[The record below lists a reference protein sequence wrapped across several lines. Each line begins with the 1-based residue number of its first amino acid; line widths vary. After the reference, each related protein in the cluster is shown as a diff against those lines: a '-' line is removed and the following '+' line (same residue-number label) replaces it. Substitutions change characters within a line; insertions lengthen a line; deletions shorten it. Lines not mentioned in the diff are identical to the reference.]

1 MGCITKDYIDCDAYQ
16 VDFVGWTYFG
26 NTAYP
31 DFMDVFDEYSL
42 YTNETFKRVDGSTF
56 CMRKRHNKTGY
67 EDVVARLQHCQETAF
82 DLLVERLKAT
92 GIRFSGEWHQN
103 GDYGCP
109 VIRISKSHRDEDHNG
124 KVWASEKVEELE
136 GLEIKL
142 TCTFRSWG
150 GFIAEA
156 LGEGS
161 YTDWAWGNSK
171 DPIFPDAKTQNENCI
186 PCKEIELFGVVADAY
201 DPEFDVPM
209 GD

>member
-1 MGCITKDYIDCDAYQ
+1 MGCITKDYIDCDTYQ

-42 YTNETFKRVDGSTF
+42 YTNETFKRTDGSTF
-56 CMRKRHNKTGY
+56 CMRKRHDKTGY

-82 DLLVERLKAT
+82 DLLAERLKAT
-92 GIRFSGEWHQN
+92 RIRFSGEWHQN

-109 VIRISKSHRDEDHNG
+109 VIRISKSHRDEDRNG

-150 GFIAEA
+150 GCIAEA
-156 LGEGS
+156 QGKGT
-161 YTDWAWGNSK
+161 YIDWAWSSAEE
-171 DPIFPDAKTQNENCI
+171 PIYPNNVQEENLINC
-186 PCKEIELFGVVADAY
+186 EEALEVVGDAY
-201 DPEFDVPM
+201 DPEFDKPL

>member
-1 MGCITKDYIDCDAYQ
+1 MGYITKDYIDCDAYQ

-31 DFMDVFDEYSL
+31 DFMDVIDEYST
-42 YTNETFKRVDGSTF
+42 YKPEPFKRADGSTF
-56 CMRKRHNKTGY
+56 YMRKRYDKEGY
-67 EDVVARLQHCQETAF
+67 EDVVARLQRCQETAF

-92 GIRFSGEWHQN
+92 GIRFSGEWHQSA
-103 GDYGCP
+103 DYGCP
-109 VIRISKSHRDEDHNG
+109 IIRISKSHRDEDHNG

-142 TCTFRSWG
+142 TCTFRGWG
-150 GFIAEA
+150 GCIAEA
-156 LGEGS
+156 QGKGT
-161 YTDWAWGNSK
+161 YVDWAWGNAEE
-171 DPIFPDAKTQNENCI
+171 PIYPNNVEGENLI
-186 PCKEIELFGVVADAY
+186 TWADGADGDAY